1 MLDEDIEQ
9 GPILSLQILTALRRK
24 YDRCRGHVYVLI
36 RPFTECITLAGYQS
50 ITYLAYRDISRLY

>member
-9 GPILSLQILTALRRK
+9 VPILSLQILTVLRRK

-50 ITYLAYRDISRLY
+50 LTCLAYP